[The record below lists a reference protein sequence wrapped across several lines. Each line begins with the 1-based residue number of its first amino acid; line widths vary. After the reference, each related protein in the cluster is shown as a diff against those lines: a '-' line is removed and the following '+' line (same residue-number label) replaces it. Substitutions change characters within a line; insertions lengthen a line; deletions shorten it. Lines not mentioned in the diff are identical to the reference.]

1 MDLRVELFFSFCSC
15 GLRTGE
21 AKMRLKINFSKN
33 KCLIVNRIYV
43 PVRVRPSSFFLLLAS
58 CDRPKFL
65 AFGKKK
71 VTSYLNHFL
80 LEIILFIWKMSIL
93 TAYRD
98 KQEQK
103 QEHFLHY
110 NVHFVNPNMLMF
122 TFNVFVLWYQGLLF
136 RYFLCFFFFHVFSV
150 RSIDPI
156 SLNAFDVKRK
166 KGGGGGGGLT

>member
-110 NVHFVNPNMLMF
+110 NVYFVNPNMLMF

-136 RYFLCFFFFHVFSV
+136 RYFLCFFFFSRFFSP
-150 RSIDPI
+150 IDRPNI
-156 SLNAFDVKRK
+156 TKRIWR
-166 KGGGGGGGLT
+166 